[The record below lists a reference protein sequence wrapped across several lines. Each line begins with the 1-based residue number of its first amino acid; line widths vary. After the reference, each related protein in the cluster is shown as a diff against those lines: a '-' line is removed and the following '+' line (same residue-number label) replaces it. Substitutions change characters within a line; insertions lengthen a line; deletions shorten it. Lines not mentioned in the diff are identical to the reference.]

1 MSGKYGYQICKRLF
15 DLVFASIALLILSP
29 LLLVIAILVRLD
41 SPGPVLYGAVR
52 AGRYNV
58 PFRMLKFRSM
68 VVGADSMGGLSVGKN
83 DPRVTRV
90 GRFLRR
96 YKLDELPQLLNVLKG
111 EMSLVGP
118 RPEFLKYAQQYEGE
132 ELLILSVPVGITD
145 YASVAFIRMDEWL
158 GNGDPD
164 RVYEE
169 QIRPMKNA
177 LRVRYARE
185 QSFWVDLLI
194 LFSTLRCLAGV
205 EDWDGPNAK
214 PECEA
219 EPQELAGEWH
229 LSRR

>member
-1 MSGKYGYQICKRLF
+1 MNGKHGYQICKRLF
-15 DLVFASIALLILSP
+15 DLFFASVALLILSP
-29 LLLVIAILVRLD
+29 LLLVIAVLVRLD
-41 SPGPVLYGAVR
+41 SPGPVLYGALR

-90 GRFLRR
+90 GGFLRR

-132 ELLILSVPVGITD
+132 ELLILNVPVGITD
-145 YASVAFIRMDEWL
+145 YASVAFIRMDELL

-164 RVYEE
+164 SVYEE

-177 LRVRYARE
+177 LRVRYAQE
-185 QSFWVDLLI
+185 QSFRVDLLI

-205 EDWDGPNAK
+205 GDLDGLNAK

-219 EPQELAGEWH
+219 EPHELAGEWH